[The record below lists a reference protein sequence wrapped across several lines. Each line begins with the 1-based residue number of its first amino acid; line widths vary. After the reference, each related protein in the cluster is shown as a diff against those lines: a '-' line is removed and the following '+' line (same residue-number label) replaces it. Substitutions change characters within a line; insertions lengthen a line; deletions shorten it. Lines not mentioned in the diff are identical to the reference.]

1 MPRVSRQHEIGRRG
15 QHLEV
20 ERAQTGDQSVPAG
33 DNAATLLLEVR
44 IAQFLRITVGAEAQN
59 ARLLEVLETLVT

>member
-1 MPRVSRQHEIGRRG
+1 LVRHF
-15 QHLEV
+15 
-20 ERAQTGDQSVPAG
+20 ERP
-33 DNAATLLLEVR
+33 R